1 MNNNNID
8 KKLCRYFF
16 EKWIIN
22 INQIPY
28 DIKVQRSAIPSPK
41 SPTLLLRSMDSPVDN
56 VIVQSI
62 QKKEL
67 SEVLGEVIALREV
80 IIEPNKPNKMDEK
93 TENKL
98 TCKKNLKD
106 ITILFSDRLKK
117 KIEKLEYSQIL
128 LEYKLT
134 TIKAKFKNISFII
147 IFSTVILTLFEIMFK
162 QFDIK
167 QYINVLGEIG
177 LNTILLF
184 PLLLTS
190 YITLL
195 SAWMKTINF
204 EELIENIT
212 RAIEKSIIAK
222 SKFNKI
228 LEEVNMLTIDYY
240 INENNYTH
248 DDNIK
253 QLNQLRTTKYHS
265 AIKAYLD
272 AMTIIDKN
280 WTQIDSKNYSNKY
293 LLIKNQISLK
303 KKLADIEFMKKD
315 LEYDN
320 MLESL
325 KRKVNEKKN
334 QITK

>member
-293 LLIKNQISLK
+293 LLIKKKISLK

>member
-22 INQIPY
+22 INPIPY

-147 IFSTVILTLFEIMFK
+147 MFSTVILTLFEIMFK

>member
-1 MNNNNID
+1 MNYNNID

-22 INQIPY
+22 INPIPY
-28 DIKVQRSAIPSPK
+28 DIKVQRSAIPIPK
-41 SPTLLLRSMDSPVDN
+41 SPTLLLRSTDSPVDN

-62 QKKEL
+62 QKREL

-98 TCKKNLKD
+98 TCKKKLKD

-147 IFSTVILTLFEIMFK
+147 MFSTVILTLFEIMFK